1 MLGSSCGEV
10 VTKREQFNDLS
21 IDLPRRKNTLPLR
34 SIQDSLDLFFR
45 VSRTPTSWGGGG
57 GDTMASVCCLVPF
70 RSCCLLM
77 DWVNS
82 ELNTCTSFGRWRKSS
97 TRVRSATEKPQP

>member
-1 MLGSSCGEV
+1 MLRSSCGEV

-45 VSRTPTSWGGGG
+45 VRRAPTSCGGGG
-57 GDTMASVCCLVPF
+57 GSGDMMEFICC
-70 RSCCLLM
+70 
-77 DWVNS
+77 
-82 ELNTCTSFGRWRKSS
+82 
-97 TRVRSATEKPQP
+97 